1 MFTQRS
7 SGALSAILFV
17 LFAQAAFAQVT
28 PPTPT
33 YIVTTSVT
41 GGGFVDP
48 SAAVV
53 DQGSGKIFKFIP
65 AAGNIVSDVKLD
77 GTSVISNVTISSST
91 GYGTYKLE
99 NVSATHTLAVTFIT
113 DPTPPSTISTSFT
126 GNGAIEPAVYELK
139 NGKTKAFKFTALPGY
154 VVSNVTLD
162 GTSVMADVKLTNG
175 GEKGSYTLNYAK
187 GNHTIAAT
195 FIADPT
201 PPSTITATASGN
213 GVVEPA
219 TAEIKSE
226 KYKTFKFTATAGNVL
241 TNVTVDGVS
250 VMADVKLTN
259 GGEKGSYKMDYA
271 KGNHTLVATF
281 AVDPTPAST
290 ITVTSTG
297 PGAVE
302 PATYLLKAEK
312 SKTFKFNATAGNVV
326 TGVTVNG
333 SNVMSAVKLTGGG
346 EKGTLKLDYAPGN
359 KTIAVTFGVDPT
371 PDSNVTATW
380 TGQGIVDPAQFT
392 LKEGKTK
399 SVTII
404 PVTGYQIQSVTLNGA
419 NVTSQVQ
426 TTTSGKGTLKVDYT
440 TSNQTITVTFAAK

>member
-1 MFTQRS
+1 MQQRHIAIWS
-7 SGALSAILFV
+7 SLIACL
-17 LFAQAAFAQVT
+17 LFASNAIAQT
-28 PPTPT
+28 TPTPT
-33 YIVTTSVT
+33 YIIQSTVT

-53 DQGSGKIFKFIP
+53 EQGSGKLFKFIP

-77 GTSVISNVTISSST
+77 GTSVMSQVTISSTT
-91 GYGTYKLE
+91 GYGSFKLE
-99 NVSATHTLAVTFIT
+99 NVMEGHALAVTFIT

-126 GNGAIEPAVYELK
+126 GNGAVEPAVYELK
-139 NGKTKAFKFTALPGY
+139 NGKKKVFKFTAMPGY
-154 VVSNVTLD
+154 IVSNVTLD
-162 GTSVMADVKLTNG
+162 GASVMDAVKLTNEG
-175 GEKGSYTLNYAK
+175 AKGSYTLNYAK

-195 FIADPT
+195 FIADST
-201 PPSTITATASGN
+201 PPSTVTATASGN

-250 VMADVKLTN
+250 VMAAVKLTN
-259 GGEKGSYKMDYA
+259 EGEKGSYKMDYA

-312 SKTFKFNATAGNVV
+312 SKTFKFTATAGNVV

-440 TSNQTITVTFAAK
+440 TSNQTITVTFAAQ